1 MARITPLIQGL
12 IKEKIEYQTENVSL
26 ILAKARKDC
35 VNLVNQYF
43 DDLEEKINTEIM
55 LENKKNG
62 LHNAHRFESIQNL
75 LSKQFDNLLTIFI
88 MAQGH
93 WVSNRIRSK
102 FIRWAQ
108 IDPIQGPIL

>member
-1 MARITPLIQGL
+1 
-12 IKEKIEYQTENVSL
+12 VSL

-62 LHNAHRFESIQNL
+62 LHNAHRFESIQNI
-75 LSKQFDNLLTIFI
+75 LSK
-88 MAQGH
+88 
-93 WVSNRIRSK
+93 
-102 FIRWAQ
+102 
-108 IDPIQGPIL
+108 